1 MSFVGSLHLILSYKE
16 KNIVVN

>member
-1 MSFVGSLHLILSYKE
+1 MSFVGSLHIILSYKE